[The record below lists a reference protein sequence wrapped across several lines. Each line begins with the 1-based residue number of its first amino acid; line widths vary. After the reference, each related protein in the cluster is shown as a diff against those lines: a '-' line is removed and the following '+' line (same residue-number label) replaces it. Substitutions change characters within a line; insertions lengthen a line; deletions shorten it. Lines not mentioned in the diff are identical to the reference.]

1 MLAMHGA
8 AQVRFLVREL
18 DLSCCNEDQRF
29 QMQKTWCSQ
38 IYIYIYV
45 CVYIYVYVCVC
56 IYIYIYIY
64 IYMYVKRGP
73 VCLTLWSQQTFAFL
87 VQLSLAAPSLDD
99 VPPLADV
106 FLLVP
111 LSLGL
116 VLTLQ
121 LPARF

>member
-38 IYIYIYV
+38 IYIYIYIYICMCIYL
-45 CVYIYVYVCVC
+45 CVYIY
-56 IYIYIYIY
+56 IN
-64 IYMYVKRGP
+64 MYVKRGP
-73 VCLTLWSQQTFAFL
+73 VCLTLWSQQRVLAFL

>member
-1 MLAMHGA
+1 M
-8 AQVRFLVREL
+8 
-18 DLSCCNEDQRF
+18 
-29 QMQKTWCSQ
+29 
-38 IYIYIYV
+38 YIYIN
-45 CVYIYVYVCVC
+45 
-56 IYIYIYIY
+56 
-64 IYMYVKRGP
+64 MYVKRGL
-73 VCLTLWSQQTFAFL
+73 VCLTLRSRQTFAFL
-87 VQLSLAAPSLDD
+87 MQLSLAAPSLDD